1 VGPSGNV
8 ATFGLRDRSQ
18 CLLVLKLLL
27 EEALPLPFGKGTDA
41 QCAIGS
47 GAKPRSKQCVKP
59 LDEGLP
65 INMQVDDGHQT
76 AESFITLRAIYAGR
90 LLVYAAEDT
99 QMPVQVEYEREAGH
113 ELSTGTFQSDLIQ
126 FGGRRRG

>member
-1 VGPSGNV
+1 MGPSGNV

-18 CLLVLKLLL
+18 CLQFQELVLKLLL

-65 INMQVDDGHQT
+65 I
-76 AESFITLRAIYAGR
+76 
-90 LLVYAAEDT
+90 
-99 QMPVQVEYEREAGH
+99 
-113 ELSTGTFQSDLIQ
+113 
-126 FGGRRRG
+126 